1 MSAQDVVK
9 AGHRWWV
16 GDGTSIQIWR
26 DKWIPKPSKFQVIS
40 HRNTLPSTATVSE
53 LIDEGTREW
62 KIDLVKSVFL
72 PDDAQAILGIPWS
85 NRRTKDCMIWAYT
98 PKGTFTV
105 NSAYKVALS
114 LTPLKTME
122 GASHTNNQGQFW
134 RKIWSLNVPNKLK
147 NFAWRVSRNI
157 LPTKSNLCSRQVLD
171 DPTCDACGVAAET
184 SGHLFC
190 ECTCARDV
198 WDAIGISFDNNGVR
212 YRDFIDLLWYLIFM
226 QHVSQDVLELVVAVA
241 WCMWHSRNKA
251 QHGSPR
257 QSPNEILHKART
269 RDERRILSRGA
280 RDKQNFFFFK
290 YAFI

>member
-241 WCMWHSRNKA
+241 WCMWH
-251 QHGSPR
+251 
-257 QSPNEILHKART
+257 
-269 RDERRILSRGA
+269 RIGTL
-280 RDKQNFFFFK
+280 
-290 YAFI
+290 